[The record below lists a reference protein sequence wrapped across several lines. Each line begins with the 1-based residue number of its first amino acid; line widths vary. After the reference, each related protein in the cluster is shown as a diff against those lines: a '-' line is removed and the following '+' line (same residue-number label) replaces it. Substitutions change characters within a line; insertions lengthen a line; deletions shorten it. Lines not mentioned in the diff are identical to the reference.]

1 MTVSDLKSK
10 LAALDLP
17 TSGNK
22 AALKARL
29 AEASKPKSKK
39 KKEDSVAVANIRQGV
54 EVLNSEFGEEEL
66 KGVLHFKPFS
76 NNPKSFVLRLPNMKE
91 AAEALPLNNKAKEA
105 ITLLRRLRG
114 SVSDAFG
121 DANQTWIFHASG
133 AAAVFSHLNLK

>member
-39 KKEDSVAVANIRQGV
+39 KEDSVAVANIRQGV

-66 KGVLHFKPFS
+66 KGVLHFKPFT